1 MTGAQFGSAIL
12 GLVVV
17 AIVVAIVVWLMNWLY
32 LRSSKERAFV
42 RTGLGGQKVVMNGG
56 AFVLPIVHEVVPVN
70 MNTLRL
76 EVSRGRD
83 KALITK
89 DRMRVDVVSEFYVR
103 VQAGPDAIASA
114 AQTLGQ
120 RTLEPETLK
129 ELVEGKFVDALR
141 TVAAEMTMEELHEKR
156 GEYVKRVK
164 GVVAADLL
172 QNGLELEAVSL
183 TQLDQTAMEFFN
195 PSNAFDAE
203 GLTRLT
209 EQIERRKKIRNDIEQ
224 DTMIQVRNK
233 NLETERQALD
243 IDRELEYARLA
254 QERELEMQRA
264 SQRADVARQRAE
276 KEQEAERAQI
286 GAREAVDRARISSER
301 AVEEE
306 RIGKE
311 REVEQLEIGR
321 RQAVELAEQQRA
333 IAVAE
338 QSKAQSEA
346 QGAADLARARAVAE
360 EERVFTVRET
370 EMAERRKRIDLI
382 GAQQEAE
389 RDALRVRVG
398 AEAEKAAAGDRGAAV
413 RAEAEAYADS
423 ERVRAMAARIRN
435 EVEAEGTR
443 LMNEAQNLLSPEARL
458 SAMRIRLIDKLEGII
473 RESVK
478 PMERIEGIK
487 ILQVDGLGGGGGGRG
502 DGRDSGAGGFADS
515 VVNSALRFRAQAPL
529 VDQLL
534 REIGVD
540 SGDVG
545 KAARGLLDRSQS
557 PALPHPGG
565 PDQTPAE

>member
-1 MTGAQFGSAIL
+1 MSGSDFGTFIL
-12 GLVVV
+12 ALAVV
-17 AIVVAIVVWLMNWLY
+17 AIVVAIIVWLFNWLY

-42 RTGLGGQKVVMNGG
+42 RTGLAGQKVVMNGG
-56 AFVLPIVHEVVPVN
+56 AFVLPIVHEVIPVN

-89 DRMRVDVVSEFYVR
+89 DRMRVYVVSEFYVR
-103 VQAGPDAIASA
+103 VQAGVEAIASA
-114 AQTLGQ
+114 ARTLGQ

-141 TVAAEMTMEELHEKR
+141 TVAAEMTMEEMHEKR

-164 GVVAADLL
+164 AVVAADLL

-183 TQLDQTAMEFFN
+183 TQFDQTGMEFFN

-209 EQIERRKKIRNDIEQ
+209 DQIERRKKIRNDIEQ

-254 QERELEMQRA
+254 RERELQ
-264 SQRADVARQRAE
+264 
-276 KEQEAERAQI
+276 
-286 GAREAVDRARISSER
+286 
-301 AVEEE
+301 
-306 RIGKE
+306 
-311 REVEQLEIGR
+311 QLEIAR
-321 RQAVELAEQQRA
+321 RQAIELAEQQRA

-346 QGAADLARARAVAE
+346 QGAADFARAKAVAE
-360 EERVFTVRET
+360 EERVFTARET

-382 GAQQEAE
+382 GAEQEAE
-389 RDALRVRVG
+389 RDALRVRIG
-398 AEAEKAAAGDRGAAV
+398 AEAERAAAGDRGAAV
-413 RAEAEAYADS
+413 RVEAEAHADA
-423 ERVRAMAARIRN
+423 EKVRAMAARIRN
-435 EVEAEGTR
+435 EVEAEGLR
-443 LMNEAQNLLSPEARL
+443 LMNEAANLLSPDARL
-458 SAMRIRLIDKLEGII
+458 SAMRIRLIDKLEGIV

-502 DGRDSGAGGFADS
+502 DGREGAGLADS

-540 SGDVG
+540 AGDVG
-545 KAARGLLDRSQS
+545 KAARGLLERSPS
-557 PALPHPGG
+557 ALPSSPSPKG
-565 PDQTPAE
+565 PAEE